1 MIPSGVRNTE
11 DPDCI
16 VEERNAKSITIAVP
30 EANGLLRTKFISRDK
45 LFSVLK
51 NSLRTPPVVL
61 AVDFG
66 DIKLCSF
73 FEHA

>member
-1 MIPSGVRNTE
+1 V
-11 DPDCI
+11 PD
-16 VEERNAKSITIAVP
+16 
-30 EANGLLRTKFISRDK
+30 ANGLLRTKYISSDK

-51 NSLRTPPVVL
+51 NGWRMPPVVL
-61 AVDFG
+61 ALDFG